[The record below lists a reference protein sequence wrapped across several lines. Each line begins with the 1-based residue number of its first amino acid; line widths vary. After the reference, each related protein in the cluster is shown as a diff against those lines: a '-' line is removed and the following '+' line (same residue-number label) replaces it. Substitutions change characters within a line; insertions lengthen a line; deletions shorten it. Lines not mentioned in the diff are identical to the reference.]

1 MTSRL
6 RRRRDQLRHR
16 RLLRRMAGPRLLR
29 AFARR
34 YPEAFFV
41 EIGANDGEQHD
52 HLRPLI
58 LSSEWSGIMVEP
70 VAYVFERLR
79 RNYGHLD
86 RIALENVAIG
96 DRDGTLPFYYLIEPG
111 ADERDRLPDW
121 YDGVGSFSRENVV
134 GHTRDI
140 PDVEHRIVQTDVP
153 VLTFES
159 LCRRHDVERMDLL
172 VIDTEGYDHEILK
185 TIELERHHPRLVIY
199 EHYHLPAAGRPACR
213 ELLRDAGYETMEEGF
228 DTYCLDTGTD
238 DGLTREWRR
247 SPPAVAGVY
256 AEDER
261 REPPD
266 V

>member
-1 MTSRL
+1 MTGRLRL
-6 RRRRDQLRHR
+6 RRERLKYR

-29 AFARR
+29 AFARH
-34 YPEAFFV
+34 YPAAFFV

-70 VAYVFERLR
+70 VAYVFARLR

-96 DRDGTLPFYYLIEPG
+96 DRDGRLPFYHLTEPE

-140 PDVEHRIVQTDVP
+140 PDIERRVVQTEVP

-159 LCRRHDVERMDLL
+159 LCRRHDVERVDLL
-172 VIDTEGYDHEILK
+172 VVDTEGYDHEILK
-185 TIELERHHPRLVIY
+185 SIDFERRHPRLVIY
-199 EHYHLPAAGRPACR
+199 EHYHLPAAERAACR
-213 ELLRDAGYETMEEGF
+213 ELVRAAGYKSMEEGF
-228 DTYCLDTGTD
+228 DTFCLDARTD

-247 SPPAVAGVY
+247 LRPAVAGVY

-261 REPPD
+261 R
-266 V
+266 